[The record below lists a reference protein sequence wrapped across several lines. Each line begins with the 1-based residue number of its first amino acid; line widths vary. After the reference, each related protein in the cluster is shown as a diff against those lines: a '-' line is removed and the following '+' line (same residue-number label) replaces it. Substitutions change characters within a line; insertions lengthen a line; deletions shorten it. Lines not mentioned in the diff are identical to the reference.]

1 MLSSVYSTG
10 GIVTAPHHLASD
22 IGRDVL
28 RDGGNAIEAMIAMA
42 AIIPVVYPHMNAI
55 GGDGFWIIKPSGK
68 KPIGIYAC
76 GAAAA
81 SATPQLYR
89 AKGLTN
95 IPTRGPL
102 AANTVAGTLSGWSAA
117 QDIGSKMGGKQ
128 SRERLLEPAIF
139 YAERGFPMT
148 ENQARTTREKLNEL
162 KSIPGF
168 ERAFLLNGM
177 PPKEGE
183 LFQQRRL
190 GATLR
195 RLAADGFDSFYRGPL
210 ARDIAADL
218 ARAGTLL
225 TIEDLEA
232 HNARILTPLNVQL
245 STGTVWNMPPPTQG
259 VASLITL
266 GLFDR
271 IPVQE
276 PDTFT
281 HIHVL
286 VECIKQAFLIR
297 DIHVQDP
304 AVMTVN
310 PEVFLQAD
318 YLDTLAEKI
327 DHGHALPWST
337 IGQDGDTV
345 WMGALDKDGN
355 AVSFIQSIYWEFGS
369 ALVLED
375 TGILWQNRGCSFSLK
390 DGSLNQ
396 LAPNRRPFHTLNP
409 ALAELVDDRVLSFGA
424 MGGEGQPQTQSLI
437 YSRHVQ
443 FGQGLQQAITAPR
456 FLLGRTWGDTGTNLK
471 IESRFG
477 EGIFSELRSAGHD
490 LETIQ
495 PFSNLMG
502 HAGAVVLNKNGLME
516 GASDPRSDG
525 KAAGI

>member
-1 MLSSVYSTG
+1 LLSSVYSTG

-28 RDGGNAIEAMIAMA
+28 RDGGNAIEAMVAMA

-68 KPIGIYAC
+68 KPIGIDAC

-81 SATPQLYR
+81 SAEVQLYR
-89 AKGLTN
+89 TKGHTN

-102 AANTVAGTLSGWSAA
+102 AANTVAGTLSGWNVAL
-117 QDIGSKMGGKQ
+117 DLGSKLGGNQ

-148 ENQARTTREKLNEL
+148 ENQARTTSEKLNEL
-162 KSIPGF
+162 RSIPGF

-183 LFQQRRL
+183 LFKQQRL

-195 RLAADGFDSFYRGPL
+195 RLVIDGFDSFYRGPI

-218 ARAGTLL
+218 ERAGTPLS
-225 TIEDLEA
+225 IKDLES
-232 HNARILTPLNVQL
+232 HSARILTPLNVQL

-259 VASLITL
+259 VVSLITL

-271 IPVQE
+271 IPVPE
-276 PDTFT
+276 PDTFA

-286 VECIKQAFLIR
+286 LECIKQAFLIR
-297 DIHVQDP
+297 DAHVQDP
-304 AVMTVN
+304 AVMTVK
-310 PEVFLQAD
+310 PEGFLTAN
-318 YLDTLAEKI
+318 YLDALAKKI
-327 DHGHALPWST
+327 DHRQALPWSAT
-337 IGQDGDTV
+337 AQEGDTV

-369 ALVLED
+369 GVVLED

-390 DGSLNQ
+390 DGSVNQ
-396 LAPNRRPFHTLNP
+396 LAPGRRPFHTLNP
-409 ALAELVDDRVLSFGA
+409 ALAELADDRVLSFGA

-443 FGQGLQQAITAPR
+443 YGQGLQQAITAPR

-471 IESRFG
+471 LEARFDES
-477 EGIFSELRSAGHD
+477 IFPELRSAGHD
-490 LETIQ
+490 FEIIQ

-525 KAAGI
+525 KSAGI